1 MRNKREK
8 KIKLDGQQNKQ
19 KKEEDK
25 NIAEI
30 EREPKNPTGN
40 QKSISCWLIL
50 QTRGSQPFFDR
61 VPPNEHSKFLR
72 TPLIKHID
80 IGQRKNGY
88 G

>member
-50 QTRGSQPFFDR
+50 
-61 VPPNEHSKFLR
+61 
-72 TPLIKHID
+72 
-80 IGQRKNGY
+80 
-88 G
+88 